1 MAERESGGRT
11 REDYA
16 PVREHVLDRFGF
28 VWRVVRDGGMLTR
41 ADYAGTKSVGIDVA
55 ERDYGPLLGVYARV
69 RVPGPPPVDF
79 VRTEAVMEALPALVR
94 ARMEYLGLSYREV
107 GRQAGVSFSTVHRF
121 IEGGNDPSFRA
132 ARCLLRWLHLTS
144 PKNAEEDSDRHA
156 PCPDC
161 TCCEAEDCEAFLCM
175 DCPCHQP
182 RENAEEDSDRHAPCP
197 DCTCCEAEDCEAFLC
212 MDCPCHQPR
221 ENADLCHNGHLFEP
235 GQDADALDEAGD
247 PRWCDVCGEA
257 RRATA
262 EKAEPCCEHPA
273 ADHDQHGCTV
283 DVSTNRRVYERC
295 HVTPENADGGAHG

>member
-182 RENAEEDSDRHAPCP
+182 RENA
-197 DCTCCEAEDCEAFLC
+197 
-212 MDCPCHQPR
+212 
-221 ENADLCHNGHLFEP
+221 DLCHNGHLFEP